1 MNYPSTTDFCL
12 CPALCY
18 EMSVCNLP
26 NSSLVR
32 WNTICCFC
40 TQKQPFWLLDKKIVQ
55 FLTIQARISDAFISA
70 FLGYFLFEYVQYIHS
85 YVLNV
90 GQKRYF
96 PSVEDTWFGGE
107 RAVYYV
113 TFTVCF
119 LCFYL
124 VSQQPKSSSHK
135 SFWEENF
142 TIILLFGHYVKN
154 AKGIGLYPVVNAF
167 TFFVRNLKDCIYVGV
182 WYR

>member
-1 MNYPSTTDFCL
+1 M
-12 CPALCY
+12 
-18 EMSVCNLP
+18 
-26 NSSLVR
+26 
-32 WNTICCFC
+32 
-40 TQKQPFWLLDKKIVQ
+40 
-55 FLTIQARISDAFISA
+55 FLTIQARVSDAFISA
-70 FLGYFLFEYVQYIHS
+70 FLSSFLLEYVQDIHS

-96 PSVEDTWFGGE
+96 RSVEDTRFGGE

-124 VSQQPKSSSHK
+124 VSQQPKSSSHQI
-135 SFWEENF
+135 FWEDNF
-142 TIILLFGHYVKN
+142 IIILLFGHCVKN
-154 AKGIGLYPVVNAF
+154 AKGIGLYPIVNVF
-167 TFFVRNLKDCIYVGV
+167 TFFVRNFKDCIYVGV